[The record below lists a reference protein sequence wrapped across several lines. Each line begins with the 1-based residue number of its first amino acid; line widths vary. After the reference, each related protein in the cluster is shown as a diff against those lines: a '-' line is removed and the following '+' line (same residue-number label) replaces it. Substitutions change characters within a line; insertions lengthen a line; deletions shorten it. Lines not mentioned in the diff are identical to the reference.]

1 MSLTSIILGGSL
13 GLLWLASTLTGH
25 PWRFLGDLIG
35 YALAFFIPFGIGWL
49 IRALLDT
56 DLPSIPWME
65 YLLGLAVVTAVFQF
79 ALDRILERPPR
90 DEFTVHAT
98 SFPTYIAF
106 AAGIG
111 LVISPLMCLILA
123 GAAVVFVLAV
133 FIYYLV
139 NPAKRISR

>member
-1 MSLTSIILGGSL
+1 MA
-13 GLLWLASTLTGH
+13 LLWLANALTGH

-49 IRALLDT
+49 IRALLNT
-56 DLPSIPWME
+56 GLPPLPWME
-65 YLLGLAVVTAVFQF
+65 YILGLAVVTAVFGF

-90 DEFTVHAT
+90 DEFTVHPT
-98 SFPTYIAF
+98 HFPTYIAF

-111 LVISPLMCLILA
+111 LAISPMTCLILT
-123 GAAVVFVLAV
+123 GAAVVFVLSV

-139 NPAKRISR
+139 NPTKRISR